1 MRNLLEVKAA
11 QLAAEHADDA
21 GRRRLSLLAEKISKA
36 YEEQEEKEFLDYE
49 MEFHRCVAQCSGN
62 QVIYSML
69 ETISNLMRR
78 LSATGMTGVHQQEEI
93 YQENQRI
100 YSLIP
105 VSYTHLYRILYRDGC
120 QAGSRSNLFLPV

>member
-100 YSLIP
+100 YSLI
-105 VSYTHLYRILYRDGC
+105 L
-120 QAGSRSNLFLPV
+120 AGDKEGSAEAMREHMKRSTQRYHYI